1 VAPRSEFGQYLE
13 RLLEKRGLSGS
24 AFARKVGISTS
35 FLRWTM
41 VGQKPVPGPRIDAWA
56 DALDLTGRERDRFVE
71 AAWLTHAPPFVVAL
85 VKRLR
90 RQK

>member
-1 VAPRSEFGQYLE
+1 
-13 RLLEKRGLSGS
+13 
-24 AFARKVGISTS
+24 
-35 FLRWTM
+35 M

>member
-1 VAPRSEFGQYLE
+1 MVPRSEFGHLLE
-13 RLLEKRGLSGS
+13 KLLEKRGLTGS

-41 VGQKPVPGPRIDAWA
+41 VGKKPVPGPRIEAWA
-56 DALDLTGRERDRFVE
+56 DAFELHGRERERFIE
-71 AAWLTHAPPFVVAL
+71 AAWLTHCPPFVTAL

-90 RQK
+90 RR